1 MRNNIWK
8 YSTGFNEKTG
18 HPAVYP
24 QQLATD
30 HILSWSLE
38 NQIVFDPFLGSG
50 TTALSAIREN
60 RKFIGCEIDETYFNI
75 CSERIEKELN
85 MKN

>member
-1 MRNNIWK
+1 MSIK
-8 YSTGFNEKTG
+8 IFNEKTG